1 MPALP
6 GNMNLSISR
15 HLNHSN
21 RPSTLG
27 ILGFGSFGQFMAKTL
42 SPYFSISVWDL
53 ADRSQTAHSLGLQWG
68 TREEVLAQ
76 ELVCLAVPVQFLE
89 AVLTEVRHRFIPGTL
104 VFDVSS
110 VKVKPVELMTAFL
123 PPEVEIIAT
132 HPLFGPESGKN
143 GIQGLQIA
151 CCPVRSSRFACF
163 TEFLST
169 RLGLRVIE
177 TTPAAHDQA
186 MAYVQALTHLVG
198 KTLHALKI
206 PELEL
211 ETVAYR
217 HLLEIEKLLGND
229 SEALFQTIQRENP
242 FAEAIRQD
250 FLKTLTE
257 ISYGIDCPQ
266 GVSSTDN
273 PRRE

>member
-1 MPALP
+1 MSL
-6 GNMNLSISR
+6 
-15 HLNHSN
+15 HFNHSN
-21 RPSTLG
+21 RRPTLG

-42 SPYFSISVWDL
+42 SPYFSISVWDV
-53 ADRSQTAHSLGLQWG
+53 ADHAQTADSSGLRWG
-68 TREEVLAQ
+68 TCEEVVAQ

-89 AVLTEVRHRFIPGTL
+89 AVLAEVSPRLIPGTL

-110 VKVKPVELMTAFL
+110 VKVKPVELMMSYL

-151 CCPVRSSRFACF
+151 CCPVRSSRFVCF

-250 FLKTLTE
+250 FLKNLTE
-257 ISYGIDCPQ
+257 ISHSIDPTQ
-266 GVSSTDN
+266 GASRTDG
-273 PRRE
+273 PVR

>member
-1 MPALP
+1 MR
-6 GNMNLSISR
+6 R

-53 ADRSQTAHSLGLQWG
+53 ADRSQTAQALGVQWG

-89 AVLTEVRHRFIPGTL
+89 AVLTETSHRFIPGTL

-257 ISYGIDCPQ
+257 ISHSIDLTQ
-266 GVSSTDN
+266 DVSQPDG